1 MTNWQKNVVTTVFR
15 VIETI
20 ASALLA
26 LFASGSL
33 SG

>member
-1 MTNWQKNVVTTVFR
+1 MTNWQKNVFTTIFR

-20 ASALLA
+20 AGALIA